1 MVKVEGQIYRY
12 TVPTG
17 TTGLVFNNGN
27 GDQTNDITSVE
38 QNHLYKGTGNRGWED
53 TGIYMGTYVENIGA
67 ADEAPEYYDLQGRRV
82 TNPSRGIYIMKRGNK
97 VVKTRVR

>member
-1 MVKVEGQIYRY
+1 
-12 TVPTG
+12 
-17 TTGLVFNNGN
+17 
-27 GDQTNDITSVE
+27 
-38 QNHLYKGTGNRGWED
+38 
-53 TGIYMGTYVENIGA
+53 MGTYVENIGA